1 VKFIVSCCGA
11 SSARINQSTTA
22 AVAWRLTWAW
32 AWAGAGPVKR
42 RPHSPQWRCKKK
54 KSAFLT
60 HSHQPLEPESV
71 TRAAP
76 TASACAELSTGRI
89 RSNITVIV
97 IGNRPPAIYHSHRP
111 DRACPAT
118 KAKAVAQHLGRVLL
132 ARRLPPRDYIIY
144 YICIYYKGQYSRNT
158 RRMGVDYHTY
168 SYYVLCILCIKKY
181 IKY

>member
-1 VKFIVSCCGA
+1 VGPLLHGLT
-11 SSARINQSTTA
+11 NPLPLLWLD
-22 AVAWRLTWAW
+22 AWLELELEQEQGRWRE
-32 AWAGAGPVKR
+32 GPTVPNDVVRKR
-42 RPHSPQWRCKKK
+42 KA
-54 KSAFLT
+54 AFLT

-89 RSNITVIV
+89 RIRSNITVIV
-97 IGNRPPAIYHSHRP
+97 IGNRPPAIYRTHRP
-111 DRACPAT
+111 DWACPAT
-118 KAKAVAQHLGRVLL
+118 KAKAAAQHLGRVLL